1 MSLFQGFET
10 MRLVK
15 VGPSWR
21 EQLEEKIARRW
32 VLARLVDFRRQ
43 LAQDMEPEPWIE
55 LGADTPNYQN

>member
-1 MSLFQGFET
+1 